1 MGFVNMIVK
10 IAVGKFGKGVVWLS
24 ELPTCAIFKA
34 QSIVESV
41 NPSAGNHG
49 GMLRQAAI
57 ELNIPK
63 GPRSEYGLLGGTFQP
78 DSSMTLRTYIH
89 TTSFFGPTYPSTVA
103 IGSEVTHIGIPL
115 EYEPGISSGIEDAI
129 SVRSALPSG
138 ELRFDRGVHGEIG
151 SDSLIFRYL
160 SYIVFGLFEFIEEC
174 PDDDLITSFV
184 YKSLCTKL
192 QNERSAMLRSEIEFG
207 QERSRMES
215 TI

>member
-1 MGFVNMIVK
+1 MCHFQSPEYCG
-10 IAVGKFGKGVVWLS
+10 VGKSVGR
-24 ELPTCAIFKA
+24 
-34 QSIVESV
+34 QSWRYASTSSNRVKYSQRASIGIRTIGWNISARFFYD
-41 NPSAGNHG
+41 PS
-49 GMLRQAAI
+49 
-57 ELNIPK
+57 
-63 GPRSEYGLLGGTFQP
+63 
-78 DSSMTLRTYIH
+78 TYIH

-160 SYIVFGLFEFIEEC
+160 SYIVFGLFEFIEDC